1 MTNKQRILQMVERW
15 PEDIPYDEAL
25 YHVYVLKKID
35 DGLKSLESGPSKDH
49 DELFD
54 ELERL
59 CDEEESQAEESPLA
73 QDDLKRLRKW
83 ILTAGA
89 PRTATSFVSRL
100 RKYVARL
107 RDFPESGAVVEDYYD
122 PAFREIIFQDQRV
135 IYRFD
140 GATVLILTV
149 FHGSHVP
156 KGSHLFGE

>member
-59 CDEEESQAEESPLA
+59 CDEEESQAEVVPVSTRRPKTPAKMDLDGRRTKNGHVVRKPAKKIRGSP
-73 QDDLKRLRKW
+73 
-83 ILTAGA
+83 
-89 PRTATSFVSRL
+89 S
-100 RKYVARL
+100 
-107 RDFPESGAVVEDYYD
+107 
-122 PAFREIIFQDQRV
+122 
-135 IYRFD
+135 
-140 GATVLILTV
+140 
-149 FHGSHVP
+149 
-156 KGSHLFGE
+156 